1 MWKWERSS
9 ANSTKPRRRFYQELI
24 QGEIKR
30 NGLAKSRFAVLEA
43 LLELRQL
50 ATVPEAK
57 SDGAIVS
64 AKREMLSGAL
74 QEAVQNNRKCLVFTN
89 FLAGVEQ
96 VGSMLNELDIDH
108 VTMTGA
114 TANRAQLVERFQN
127 DSQLK
132 VFVMTLKT
140 GGVGLNLTA
149 ADTVFILDP
158 WWNTSAEAQAV
169 DRTHRIGQKKTVFTY
184 RLIASNSIEEKNH
197 EAATA

>member
-1 MWKWERSS
+1 MNEEQRKLYE
-9 ANSTKPRRRFYQELI
+9 TRRRFYHELI
-24 QGEIKR
+24 HGEIER
-30 NGLAKSRFAVLEA
+30 NGLAQSRFAVLEA
-43 LLELRQL
+43 LLELRQI

-57 SDGAIVS
+57 SDGTVTS
-64 AKREMLSGAL
+64 AKREMLAGAL
-74 QEAVQNNRKCLVFTN
+74 QEAVQNHRKCLVFSN

-96 VGSMLNELDIDH
+96 VGELLNELEIPY
-108 VTMTGA
+108 VSMTGA

-127 DSQLK
+127 DPKLM

-184 RLIASNSIEEKNH
+184 RLIAEKQH
-197 EAATA
+197 RRKDYAASAA